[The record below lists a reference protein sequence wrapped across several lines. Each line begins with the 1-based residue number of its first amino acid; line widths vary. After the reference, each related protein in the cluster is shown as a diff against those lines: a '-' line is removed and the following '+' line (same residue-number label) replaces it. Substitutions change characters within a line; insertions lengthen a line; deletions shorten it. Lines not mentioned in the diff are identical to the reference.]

1 MAVEFAQKHQALLEL
16 EREAEIEE
24 ARSILECTSSK
35 QLSVKGVC
43 LPKLHVTNQSTGLYG
58 RTLIT
63 LEPSKHHGIASLPAN
78 RITTGDIVGLYPSNS
93 APTAASQCLSGLVWQ
108 IRSSKVIIAVE
119 NQEQRL
125 DHSALYM
132 LIKLSNDVTY
142 KRLKRALNDLS
153 KSTNSHSSHLQE
165 VLFDEAPLGSPLTSD
180 LTDVTFFNQN
190 LDESQ
195 REAVVFALQQREIAV
210 IHGPPGT
217 GKTTTVVEVILQ
229 AVKQGQ
235 KVVACAPSNVAVDN
249 LVERLATSKSLQL
262 VRIGHPA
269 RLLPQIQKFSLDAQL
284 AASDAGRLLQDVRRE
299 IDETLGRA
307 SKFKQKE
314 ERRSTWNELKYLRK
328 ELKEREQQALRMIL
342 TQADVVLATNTSIAD
357 DGPAHLLPEDHF
369 DLVVIDECAQAVEAS
384 CWIPLRLARR
394 CVLAGDHKQL
404 PPTIISEKASEEGLA
419 VSLMERVISLHGNK
433 VVKML
438 SMQYRMHSDIM
449 LWSSGAMYDNQLKAH
464 TSVSSHLLKDLPGVE
479 DNEITSLPMLLID
492 TLCCDYAELELED
505 EASKGNEGEA
515 NLVVVHVEKLCASGV
530 RPEDIAIITPYNLQV
545 ELLRHRLFAKFP
557 GLEIKS
563 VDGFQGREKEAMV
576 MSLVRS
582 NSEGEVGFLNEDRR
596 MNVAVTRARRHFC
609 LICDSQTVSHHQFL
623 KDLVSY
629 INNHGEVHSAFQYSQ
644 EVDQLIFES
653 PLPDYLMGR
662 EKVKSQMK
670 VKGSKVPPNGTE
682 KKEKKSSIASS
693 TKPGDKDRY
702 RKTKDKT
709 DEEETERIRL
719 KFQKEIG
726 NFMKDRKLTWIKF
739 PTSLNS
745 RDRFLIHEICT
756 EMKLHHESKG
766 EGEDRYIIVS
776 KESIPE
782 QISGLSRHVM
792 IGEIDS
798 KGQDLICSNDVTSE
812 ITLKNSFS
820 GISDS
825 DGSNLQNGTENE
837 KSSVDQNKRSC
848 LEVGDETA
856 ENACS
861 KNVTE
866 NKDGANNSKSISKD
880 KTKERKC
887 RFCGKSLPPGNLILH
902 EIQCEKIQEHKRAEQ
917 ERSLLKGKMDKS
929 KQKNILE
936 KTKEI
941 DPDELIKLAK
951 KQDGL
956 CNFKKCK
963 EKVLLLGQRC
973 SFCTKRYCL
982 SHHTPEIHGCGELAK
997 IEAHKQRRTDGTQG
1011 TKSKKPSIAERE
1023 GLHRKL
1029 NSKLSDMEKTRQRKG
1044 KKK

>member
-125 DHSALYM
+125 DHSTLYM

-180 LTDVTFFNQN
+180 LTDLTFFNQN

-195 REAVVFALQQREIAV
+195 REAVVFALQQREIVV

-249 LVERLATSKSLQL
+249 LVERLASSKGIQV

-307 SKFKQKE
+307 SKSKQKE

-328 ELKEREQQALRMIL
+328 ELKEREQQALKMVL

-394 CVLAGDHKQL
+394 CIVAGDHKQL
-404 PPTIISEKASEEGLA
+404 PPTIISVKAGEEGLA
-419 VSLMERVISLHGNK
+419 VSLMERVISLHGKK

-438 SMQYRMHSDIM
+438 STQYRMHSDIM
-449 LWSSGAMYDNQLKAH
+449 LWSSGAMYDNQLKAD
-464 TSVSSHLLKDLPGVE
+464 TSVSSHLLRDLPGVE

-492 TLCCDYAELELED
+492 TLGCDYLELELED

-530 RPEDIAIITPYNLQV
+530 RPEDLAVITPYNLQV
-545 ELLRHRLFAKFP
+545 ELLRHRLLAKFP
-557 GLEIKS
+557 DLEIKS
-563 VDGFQGREKEAMV
+563 VDGFQGREKEAVV

-582 NSEGEVGFLNEDRR
+582 NSEGEVGFLSEDRR

-662 EKVKSQMK
+662 EKVKPQAK
-670 VKGSKVPPNGTE
+670 VQARKVPPKGTE
-682 KKEKKSSIASS
+682 KKEKKIPITSS
-693 TKPGDKDRY
+693 TKSGDKDRY
-702 RKTKDKT
+702 RKTRDKT
-709 DEEETERIRL
+709 DEEEADRIRL
-719 KFQKEIG
+719 KKELDT
-726 NFMKDRKLTWIKF
+726 FMKDRKLTWMKF
-739 PTSLNS
+739 PTSLSS
-745 RDRFLIHEICT
+745 RDRFLVHDICMD
-756 EMKLHHESKG
+756 MKLYHESKG
-766 EGEDRYIIVS
+766 EGEDRCIIVS
-776 KESIPE
+776 KEPIPE
-782 QISGLSRHVM
+782 QITDLLGQER
-792 IGEIDS
+792 IGETDS
-798 KGQDLICSNDVTSE
+798 KDEDLIHSNDAAPE

-820 GISDS
+820 GFAND
-825 DGSNLQNGTENE
+825 DASNLQTGTEKN
-837 KSSVDQNKRSC
+837 SNVDHRENGCGGASD
-848 LEVGDETA
+848 LA
-856 ENACS
+856 SENAFR

-866 NKDGANNSKSISKD
+866 NKGSANKSKSISVD

-887 RFCGKSLPPGNLILH
+887 SICGKSLPPGNLILH
-902 EIQCEKIQEHKRAEQ
+902 EIKCEKIEEQKKAQQ
-917 ERSLLKGKMDKS
+917 ERALLKGKMDKS

-936 KTKEI
+936 KTKET

-963 EKVLLLGQRC
+963 EKVMLLGQLCR
-973 SFCTKRYCL
+973 FCTKRYCL

-997 IEAHKQRRTDGTQG
+997 IEAHKQRRTDNTQG

-1029 NSKLSDMEKTRQRKG
+1029 NSKLSDMEKTRQRKP